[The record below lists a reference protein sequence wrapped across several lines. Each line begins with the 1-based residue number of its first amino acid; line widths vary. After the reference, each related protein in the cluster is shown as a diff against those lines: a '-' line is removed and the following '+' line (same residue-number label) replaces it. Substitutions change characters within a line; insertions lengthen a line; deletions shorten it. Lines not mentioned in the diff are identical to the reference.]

1 MSSPSL
7 SQLIDGSPL
16 VVCLGPGG
24 VGKTTVSSVL
34 ALHRAAAG
42 ARALVLTID
51 PARRLADALGLPG
64 GLTNDPVEV
73 TAFQRLHPR
82 GSLAALMLDP
92 ANTFDHLITM
102 LVSDPRRRESLLQNR
117 FYQHMSRSLIGTLE
131 YMAVE
136 RLHDLVRAGT
146 YDGIVLDTPP
156 TTNALDFLEAPEKLA
171 NFFSERVVRAFQ
183 PSEAKGWTSRLFS
196 SANSAALGLL
206 SRVAGQEYVEETVA
220 FFAAFADLFGS
231 FRTRG
236 LEVGKLLRDPK
247 SVFVIVLGP
256 DPGRLA
262 EAKEI
267 DQRLAEAGCPA
278 RAFIVNRVDQAF
290 LPDREELAETV
301 GRATALLGGPAES
314 ERTRLFLERLEA
326 LRHAQVSSAAAHAR
340 IVEELRGWAGQ
351 RPVFTAPSV
360 PAGQSPRAALLA
372 IYVGLFAQDAAPA
385 AQEEHAPV
393 PAPLHHPHRR
403 AADAAPEAPR
413 VAGAPGRSAKD
424 SA

>member
-1 MSSPSL
+1 MSEPTL
-7 SQLIDGSPL
+7 SELIDGSPL

-42 ARALVLTID
+42 AKALVLTID
-51 PARRLADALGLPG
+51 PARRLADALGLK
-64 GLTNDPVEV
+64 GLTNDPINV
-73 TAFQRLHPR
+73 TAYQRMHPA

-92 ANTFDHLITM
+92 GNTFDHLITM
-102 LVSDPRRRESLLQNR
+102 LVSDPARRERLLQNR

-171 NFFSERVVRAFQ
+171 NFFSERIVKAFQ
-183 PSEAKGWTSRLFS
+183 PNKSTGWASRLLSTAS
-196 SANSAALGLL
+196 SATLGLL
-206 SRVAGQEYVEETVA
+206 SKVAGEEYVDETVA
-220 FFAAFADLFGS
+220 FFEAFADLFGS
-231 FRTRG
+231 FRDRG
-236 LEVGKLLRDPK
+236 LAVGKLLRDPK

-267 DQRLAEAGCPA
+267 DRRLAEAGCPA

-290 LPDREELAETV
+290 LPDQAELADTV
-301 GRATALLGGPAES
+301 ARATALLGGPGEAE
-314 ERTRLFLERLEA
+314 RVRLFLERLEA
-326 LRHAQVSSAAAHAR
+326 LRQSQASSAAAHAR
-340 IVEELRGWAGQ
+340 IVDELRAWAGK
-351 RPVFTAPSV
+351 RPVFIAPGV
-360 PAGQSPRAALLA
+360 PAGQSPRASLLA
-372 IYVGLFAQDAAPA
+372 IYVGLFAHDAAPA
-385 AQEEHAPV
+385 AREEHAPT
-393 PAPLHHPHRR
+393 APPSNHPHRR
-403 AADAAPEAPR
+403 ATD
-413 VAGAPGRSAKD
+413 GSTSA
-424 SA
+424 